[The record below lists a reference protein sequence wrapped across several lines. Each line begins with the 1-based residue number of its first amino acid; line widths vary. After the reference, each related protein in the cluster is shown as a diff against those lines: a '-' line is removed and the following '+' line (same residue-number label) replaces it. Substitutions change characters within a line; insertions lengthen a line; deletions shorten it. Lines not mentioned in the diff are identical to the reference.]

1 MENKQQRPLFL
12 GFSSQKGGVGKS
24 TLAEIVSSILY
35 YEQGINLFVMD
46 CDLSQDSFYKLRERE
61 KSVVQ
66 ESEELSMSMEEYF
79 HYLGKKAY
87 RIYKSSPKEAVRIAR
102 NKIDTI
108 NNETYQL
115 VVFDFPGHAGTTELM
130 ELSLQMD
137 YILSPLEADIQ
148 SLVSCMAYAKTI
160 TDIGVS
166 MSDSRIRDIILFW
179 NKVDRRVRNVIIDEY
194 TKLIQGHELTLLPG
208 YVYATH
214 RFSHELSTYGLRGVF
229 RSTSPIIP
237 QIPSVSSSENSEQ
250 SNNNFAPQNSEK
262 EEEMKEDNEM
272 DVDFEM
278 ERVDEDEIVREE
290 LNLSIESTSG
300 EAEIS
305 EQSVLAR
312 DLVRLQ
318 KWAKNS
324 EEANEEEVK
333 ETVLQLQD
341 SDLLDKYKENI
352 AKMLGEQAL
361 LLEKIRKAEEK
372 EEQSAQPAMLSSQ
385 NPTPPVS
392 GISDTAVGD
401 ADDKPLSYY
410 L

>member
-1 MENKQQRPLFL
+1 MMETILFSFILILIIIWIMLGILYFYMRYVSPYGILIKKNKKGNEQTKEKEATKEKD
-12 GFSSQKGGVGKS
+12 GQKGEEKENQAEFVLIGKS
-24 TLAEIVSSILY
+24 
-35 YEQGINLFVMD
+35 
-46 CDLSQDSFYKLRERE
+46 
-61 KSVVQ
+61 
-66 ESEELSMSMEEYF
+66 
-79 HYLGKKAY
+79 
-87 RIYKSSPKEAVRIAR
+87 
-102 NKIDTI
+102 
-108 NNETYQL
+108 
-115 VVFDFPGHAGTTELM
+115 
-130 ELSLQMD
+130 
-137 YILSPLEADIQ
+137 
-148 SLVSCMAYAKTI
+148 
-160 TDIGVS
+160 
-166 MSDSRIRDIILFW
+166 
-179 NKVDRRVRNVIIDEY
+179 
-194 TKLIQGHELTLLPG
+194 
-208 YVYATH
+208 
-214 RFSHELSTYGLRGVF
+214 

-250 SNNNFAPQNSEK
+250 NNNNFAPQNSEK

-324 EEANEEEVK
+324 EEADEEEVK

-352 AKMLGEQAL
+352 AKMLGEQAS

-401 ADDKPLSYY
+401 ADDRPLSYY